1 MIKSFTTAFAV
12 LLLAGMPTMATAG
25 ISVGVDSD
33 YLFRGV
39 SQTDGDM
46 SAWTSYN
53 HDFGDSGF
61 MVGAWLGQVDYAD
74 GSDLETDLYAMWSND
89 WLNVGYIDY
98 NYNGDS
104 DLDGSEIYVGS
115 ELMGVSVD
123 YYMGQD
129 NYTDYLEVGY
139 SVMGV
144 DLSFGTWDEV
154 GDNMKI
160 SKSFDLPMGLDG
172 SVAYVDF
179 TADSGSSLMDE
190 DTVVFSLSK
199 SF

>member
-46 SAWTSYN
+46 SAWTSYD
-53 HDFGDSGF
+53 HAFGDSGF

-98 NYNGDS
+98 SYNGDS
-104 DLDGSEIYVGS
+104 DLDGSEIYMGT

-129 NYTDYLEVGY
+129 DYTDYMEFGY
-139 SVMGV
+139 SVMGF
-144 DLSFGTWDEV
+144 DLSFGMWDEV

-160 SKSFDLPMGLDG
+160 SKSFDLPMGLEG
-172 SVAYVDF
+172 SLAFVDF
-179 TADSGSSLMDE
+179 TADSGSSMMDE
-190 DTVVFSLSK
+190 DTVMFSLSK